1 MPIKIDISISSG
13 GRFKPLSSRTFGE
26 ALVTVGRDEDCT
38 LTLEDVQKHVSR
50 VHAELAE
57 ENGVYW
63 MKVVSKVNPVIVNG
77 KRYMFGN
84 RVALA
89 DGDTVA
95 IGLYRLEMQPQPP
108 ATAAATN
115 ADELTVVA
123 RPGMIPPPAP
133 AKVEETTFVPPPKA
147 APPKPAAPPAP
158 PPQEE
163 ATYIPEISTKALEAK
178 AVPRP
183 APQDEEEAT
192 YIPDIPPKAPEP
204 TAASRLAPPE
214 GEEATY
220 IPDIPLKPGLDATNP
235 VGSTRSS
242 DVADAMDIELDLDFD
257 LSEVP
262 DAPGEAALEEA
273 TFVRPAD
280 PLPAP
285 KPTTPA
291 APSAS
296 AAPPVRM
303 PAAAF
308 RDETEVDGADEATMI
323 RRPEAK
329 PPAAAPT
336 PPPTPA
342 APPVRMPAAAFRDE
356 AEVDGADEM
365 TMIRRPDA
373 KAPAAPPPPSPPAAS
388 PVRMPAAAFRDEA
401 EVDGADE
408 MTMIRRPDAKVPA
421 APQRPPAAD
430 VDPTEEMTLVR
441 PTAPVRA
448 ALPAGSGGDAAARA
462 FLEGAGLAHLD
473 IADAESFM
481 RNSGMMVRAAVEGL
495 MMLLLAREEARREL
509 GAGAPEPEANDNPL
523 KSMAN
528 PAEVIAFLFDPQRP
542 AIGDA
547 DPVQAFGE
555 ACADVRAHQVALL
568 ASIRSAAMVALASFD
583 PKKIERDH
591 GTSLG
596 GLNLT
601 RKSKLWDISLAQHE
615 QLAQAAMTDFNGAFG
630 REILA
635 AYTAQVK
642 KVRGR

>member
-147 APPKPAAPPAP
+147 AQPKPAAPPAP

-356 AEVDGADEM
+356 AEVE
-365 TMIRRPDA
+365 
-373 KAPAAPPPPSPPAAS
+373 
-388 PVRMPAAAFRDEA
+388 
-401 EVDGADE
+401 GADE

>member
-308 RDETEVDGADEATMI
+308 RDE
-323 RRPEAK
+323 
-329 PPAAAPT
+329 
-336 PPPTPA
+336 
-342 APPVRMPAAAFRDE
+342 